1 MGDYAITKIILKV
14 KKEYQ
19 EDLKY
24 FISHEKASSYDYHTL
39 NMPDNPYTEFWE
51 SLGITDDLY
60 YESYPF
66 SSGSFHAYTTI
77 LGNSDVHETSNFY
90 IDTSF
95 TTRFEDGFWFVEFS
109 SKVNNHD
116 EFYNLVVPK
125 IAVAWVGLTGGEYQD
140 KPDKLVNN
148 LELITS
154 NNKNTQIIIEEFLT
168 QFNNS

>member
-19 EDLKY
+19 QTLKY
-24 FISHEKASSYDYHTL
+24 FIDNEKSLEYDGYASYK
-39 NMPDNPYTEFWE
+39 EFWE
-51 SLGITDDLY
+51 DLGITNDLY
-60 YESYPF
+60 YYDYPF
-66 SSGSFHAYTTI
+66 NSGSFHAYTTI
-77 LGNSDVHETSNFY
+77 LGDSDVHKTSNFY
-90 IDTSF
+90 IDTNF

-125 IAVAWVGLTGGEYQD
+125 IADAWLGLTGGEYHD

-168 QFNNS
+168 QFNNSFNYV

>member
-19 EDLKY
+19 QTLKY
-24 FISHEKASSYDYHTL
+24 FIDNEKSLEYDGYASYK
-39 NMPDNPYTEFWE
+39 EFWE
-51 SLGITDDLY
+51 DLGITNDLY

-77 LGNSDVHETSNFY
+77 LGDSDVHKTSNFY
-90 IDTSF
+90 IDTSY

-109 SKVNNHD
+109 SKVNKHD

-125 IAVAWVGLTGGEYQD
+125 IADAWVGLTGGEYHD